1 MNQAILYFTNN
12 KAFITIN
19 FYSLMSPSMHNAV
32 ENDILTRYLR
42 KYHMVHIF
50 HMNQVFHISLITKRL
65 LLFINIHSLMFPLM
79 MLLKSST
86 LRISYLPVFGWRKNN
101 LSEMMEGSN
110 PSFCKLNFRS
120 LKVPVMSKCFKNR
133 TKRGHAKLGSCF
145 LMPSAN

>member
-1 MNQAILYFTNN
+1 
-12 KAFITIN
+12 
-19 FYSLMSPSMHNAV
+19 MSPSMHNAV

-42 KYHMVHIF
+42 KYHMVHIYF
-50 HMNQVFHISLITKRL
+50 RSHESSFSYSLITKRL

-120 LKVPVMSKCFKNR
+120 LKVPVMSKCFTNR